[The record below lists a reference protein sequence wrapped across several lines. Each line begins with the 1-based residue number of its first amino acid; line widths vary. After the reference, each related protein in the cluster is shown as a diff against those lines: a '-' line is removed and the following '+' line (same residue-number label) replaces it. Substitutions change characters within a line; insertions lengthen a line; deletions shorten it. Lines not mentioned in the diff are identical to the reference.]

1 MTQTTIARD
10 CEGGEHELVA
20 RARELRPLLS
30 KNSADTDRLR
40 RLPEENVE
48 AMREAGIFRMWQPRR
63 YGGYEADMGTSIDI
77 ISELA
82 KGCGS
87 SSWVAA
93 LINSCAWLISLFSE
107 EAQDEIYGNDPEA
120 RICGVL
126 SPAGVAKP
134 VADGYRLSGSWG
146 FASGCLHSNW
156 ATVVAPIVGDDG
168 NLINVG
174 HAAVRMSE
182 VHVKDTWY
190 TVGMRGTGSNTIV
203 ADDLFVPEHMMR
215 HLVGPSGAM
224 DAPILNPYP
233 EETVYRVDLGPLAS
247 LCLIA
252 PALGLARSMVDLALE
267 QLPRRSIAYTTYQQ
281 QTQAVPAQLEIAEAL
296 TRLDAAEA
304 LIRRAATDAD
314 RAATTGNGLDMLG
327 RARVRADVGWATRT
341 FREVAEIVVQMCG
354 ASSMGEINHMQQ
366 IYRDLQ
372 TATLHALLR
381 PSLMLEVYGR
391 VLCGL
396 EPQVSLVL

>member
-1 MTQTTIARD
+1 MTDTAGATAEARSA
-10 CEGGEHELVA
+10 ELVE
-20 RARELRPLLS
+20 RARQLVPLLS
-30 KNSADTDRLR
+30 KNNAEADRLR
-40 RLPEENVE
+40 RLPDENVE
-48 AMREAGIFRMWQPRR
+48 AMHDAGIFRMWQPQR
-63 YGGYEADMGTSIDI
+63 YGGYETDMRTSIDI
-77 ISELA
+77 ISTLA
-82 KGCGS
+82 RGCGS
-87 SSWVAA
+87 SAWVAA

-134 VADGYRLSGSWG
+134 VAGGYRLSGSWG
-146 FASGCLHSNW
+146 FASGCLHTNW

-174 HAAVRMSE
+174 HAAVRMSD
-182 VHVKDTWY
+182 VHIKDTWY
-190 TVGMRGTGSNTIV
+190 TVGMRGTGSNTVV

-215 HLVGPSGAM
+215 HLVGPTGAM

-233 EETVYRVDLGPLAS
+233 QETLYRVDLGPLAS

-252 PALGLARSMVDLALE
+252 PPLGLARSMVDLALE
-267 QLPRRSIAYTTYQQ
+267 QLPRRSIGYTTYQQ
-281 QTQAVPAQLEIAEAL
+281 QTQATTTQLEIAEAV

-314 RAATTGNGLDMLG
+314 LAAISGEGLDMLG

-354 ASSMGEINHMQQ
+354 ASSMAEINHMQQ

-396 EPQVSLVL
+396 EPEVSLVL